1 MLKKITYIL
10 LAMMF
15 CPQISYADI
24 EAIQGAVVGPI
35 KKGIKTAQS
44 IQDELNQIQEDMRN
58 LAGGITGPIKD
69 AVSTANSIKN
79 EAQSNIDAAKG
90 KIDAAQNFA
99 NNPEG
104 SLSTLGS
111 SMPGFATKI
120 DMNDSQALSA
130 SVQTNYFMQRPKSSS
145 NTSSSETDSNETS
158 TEDANVTA
166 LYQAQEEKMNEIQR
180 ENFAKLYA
188 TAFSIRAN
196 LAKEESE
203 DSKKE
208 NTRDIIQS
216 TKTKSM
222 EMAKRF
228 RKIMLMETMLFEFN
242 ATQQARQFSY
252 AEEDS

>member
-1 MLKKITYIL
+1 MLKKLTYIL

-15 CPQISYADI
+15 CPQTSYADI
-24 EAIQGAVVGPI
+24 EAIQGTVVGPI
-35 KKGIKTAQS
+35 KGTIKAMHTAQEEANR
-44 IQDELNQIQEDMRN
+44 ILEDVRN

-145 NTSSSETDSNETS
+145 DASSSATDSNESETG
-158 TEDANVTA
+158 DANVTA

-222 EMAKRF
+222 DMLDRYN
-228 RKIMLMETMLFEFN
+228 KIMLMKTMLFEFN